1 MKIRTCFVSN
11 SSSSSFI
18 VKFPKRPESKAE
30 LEKLLDFDS
39 AYANWRDYYE
49 TRYTKD
55 EILESIWNELCRIIE
70 ERDKIMAADIKDFSS
85 WEFEEFLESLGITF
99 ADLIEKPLV
108 YYLRGD
114 NYTFQFVFSDEC
126 GDFWSAMEH
135 IVGHHIFGKYLVSW
149 ESRH

>member
-18 VKFPKRPESKAE
+18 VKFPKRPESEDE
-30 LEKLLDFDS
+30 LERLLDFDS
-39 AYANWRDYYE
+39 VYVNWDTYYK
-49 TRYTKD
+49 TRYTKE
-55 EILESIWNELCRIIE
+55 EILDAIWNELCKTIK
-70 ERDKIMAADIKDFSS
+70 ERDKITAAELKDYDM
-85 WEFEEFLESLGITF
+85 WQFEELLDSLGITF

-108 YYLRGD
+108 YYLRDD
-114 NYTFQFVFSDEC
+114 NYTFQFNFSDND

-135 IVGHHIFGKYLVSW
+135 IVGHHVFGKYLVSW